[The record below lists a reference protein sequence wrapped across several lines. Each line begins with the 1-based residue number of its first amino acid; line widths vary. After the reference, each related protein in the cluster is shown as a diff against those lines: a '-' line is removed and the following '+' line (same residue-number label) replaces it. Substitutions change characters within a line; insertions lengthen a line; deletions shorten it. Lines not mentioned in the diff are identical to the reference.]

1 MKVYLKSIVKQL
13 RNYSATLDKTSILI
27 DKPWALI
34 DDEFEMQKLIFK
46 KDKELILSKN
56 GQVQIGKWDYFPE
69 AKSLL
74 IDRNTDKILCNEAF
88 IDKGVMV
95 LRLDGTDS
103 RFFILANENVVPDL
117 DANRYLK
124 ELRYQKLK
132 IAETKLID
140 GRILEVQRENE
151 WQEPQIGNSVTEEAE
166 NIEDGKYQLAKQ
178 NQYYEVKK
186 GRIFKILTETKYT
199 NPIGQEILIQ
209 QQNNWEIKH
218 GDYVFMFGKQVDN
231 AIIDFTKSKNL
242 VVRDGIL
249 IRLECK
255 NKVLRWL
262 SKTWKSFL
270 GYYEE

>member
-1 MKVYLKSIVKQL
+1 MKLYLKSIVKQL
-13 RNYSATLDKTSILI
+13 KSYSATLDKTSILI

-34 DDEFEMQKLIFK
+34 DEEYEMQKLIFK
-46 KDKELILSKN
+46 KNKELILSKN

-74 IDRNTDKILCNEAF
+74 IDRNIDKILCNEAF
-88 IDKGVMV
+88 IDKSVMV

-103 RFFILANENVVPDL
+103 RFFILANENEVPDL

-124 ELRYQKLK
+124 ELRNQKLK
-132 IAETKLID
+132 IAEMKLVD

-151 WQEPQIGNSVTEEAE
+151 WLDPQIGNVVTEEAE
-166 NIEDGKYQLAKQ
+166 NIKDGIYQLYKEK
-178 NQYYEVKK
+178 QYYEIKK
-186 GRIFKILTETKYT
+186 GRIFKILTETKYINT
-199 NPIGQEILIQ
+199 IGQEILIQ
-209 QQNNWEIKH
+209 QQHNGEIKY

-249 IRLECK
+249 IRLERK
-255 NKVLRWL
+255 NNGMRWL
-262 SKTWKSFL
+262 SKIWKSFFI
-270 GYYEE
+270 YYND

>member
-249 IRLECK
+249 IRLERK

-262 SKTWKSFL
+262 SKTWKSFF